1 MQKSDRIIDQGD
13 LLKKLMD
20 VSFRWKG
27 PLTAGALLVL
37 LLSTGYTNCAR
48 QFQAV
53 VAPGPKDYS
62 SLTGSP
68 NTTLYPGTPPPLNAL
83 PSNEFISS
91 KKIVRLNGNGTEE
104 VIGENNPNCMS
115 DQQYDACL
123 VWKNPV
129 AARGGAYYSDYFK
142 TGMDLSSEQT
152 FGVKFRNR
160 IRSNLLTSISLHV
173 ASIDQN
179 TAKDSAGDFV
189 DQSLSMSGN
198 GQMKVAYTDEP
209 TFAGGKNVLAQMMTY
224 FWLDHTQAELK
235 RRTRA
240 ANSAFF
246 SYANA
251 ASGISFTDAS
261 TNPLTV
267 YGYVRNVTTASAL
280 IYNNAYFVPEPND
293 EVIAIGYAASS
304 KTAPG
309 HELGLNAE
317 VSIHEFGHANFYYAR
332 NKQPI
337 TNGSSQSGTTDYC
350 PDVMGCLDGLDE
362 GQADFHSLMIFSDS
376 PSIGDLFIPNQSLRD
391 VRKLQGK
398 TVQDLY
404 NQSAQTTSTGAV
416 VKGEIHEVGNIY
428 ASLLWET
435 YSDSR
440 LDKRAFE
447 ATFLLHLQSLSSS
460 SNFLTARAKL
470 IAIDQQFFHGRN
482 SAIIEQVFRRRGI

>member
-1 MQKSDRIIDQGD
+1 M
-13 LLKKLMD
+13 KKWMD

-27 PLTAGALLVL
+27 PITAGALMVL

-62 SLTGSP
+62 SLTGSS

-91 KKIVRLNGNGTEE
+91 KKILRLNGNGTEE
-104 VIGENNPNCMS
+104 VIGENNPNCMT

-129 AARGGAYYSDYFK
+129 AARGGAYYPDYFVIG
-142 TGMDLSSEQT
+142 TDISAQQT

-160 IRSNLLTSISLHV
+160 SNPLFLTSRLLNV
-173 ASIDQN
+173 ASINPDTKKN
-179 TAKDSAGDFV
+179 TVGDFLE
-189 DQSLSMSGN
+189 QNLTMSGS
-198 GQMKVAYTDEP
+198 GQIKVAYKDEEAYAA
-209 TFAGGKNVLAQMMTY
+209 TFKTTAGEQKNVLAQMMTY
-224 FWLDHTQAELK
+224 YWLDHIQAELK

-240 ANSAFF
+240 SNPAFF

-251 ASGISFTDAS
+251 GSGISFTDAP

-267 YGYVRNVTTASAL
+267 YGYFRNGTAASAL
-280 IYNNAYFVPEPND
+280 IYNNAYFVPRPNGD
-293 EVIAIGYAASS
+293 FIAIGYAAGS
-304 KTAPG
+304 KDAPG

-337 TNGSSQSGTTDYC
+337 TNGSSRSGTTDYC

-362 GQADFHSLMIFSDS
+362 GQADFHALMIFSDS

-482 SAIIEQVFRRRGI
+482 SAIIEQVFHRRGI